1 AGGPAYVP
9 GVGALTPEATA
20 ALDDLL
26 ASAKITEVD
35 MEAELQTH
43 TDSYTPTEA
52 MRRVVCARHTHCV
65 FPGCSVP
72 SLRCQMDHRIPF
84 GQGGKTTPGNLYP
97 LCQKHHN
104 LKTDKRGFYV
114 PDPDTGE
121 ILWLFAN
128 GTYETC
134 TPDSLI
140 AHNTHAQAPRWK
152 SNLEQVCARRNRVA
166 QFYAKGHKI
175 LDDFDNH
182 HNNLGQADAQIAALE
197 EEYGLIFPIKAV
209 LPEPLPKEPDFS

>member
-1 AGGPAYVP
+1 V
-9 GVGALTPEATA
+9 TE
-20 ALDDLL
+20 
-26 ASAKITEVD
+26 EVD
-35 MEAELQTH
+35 MEAELQAH

-65 FPGCSVP
+65 FPGCNVP
-72 SLRCQMDHRIPF
+72 SLRCQLDHRIPF

-121 ILWLFAN
+121 ILWLFTN

-140 AHNTHAQAPRWK
+140 SYNTHAAAPRWK
-152 SNLEQVCARRNRVA
+152 SNLEQVCQRRNKVA

-175 LDDFDNH
+175 LDDFENH
-182 HNNLGQADAQIAALE
+182 RNLEQADAQIAALE
-197 EEYGLIFPIKAV
+197 KEYGLIFPIKAV
-209 LPEPLPKEPDFS
+209 LPEPLPKEPDFCEPPYPDPEYDYGWSENYDPEELVDTRPE